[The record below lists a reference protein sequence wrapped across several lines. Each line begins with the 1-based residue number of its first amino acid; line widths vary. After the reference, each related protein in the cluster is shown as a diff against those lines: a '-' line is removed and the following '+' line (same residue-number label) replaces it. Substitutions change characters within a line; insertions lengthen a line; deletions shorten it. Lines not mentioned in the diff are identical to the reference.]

1 MRHLKRAKMKVF
13 CDTILVNFLYSFLIV
28 GRTLGSAPIVFT
40 NTQEDCESCCTAAS
54 DVLFDETFCRVQGCD
69 KTVDVNGV
77 DVPGQNE
84 FGFNC
89 DAINIDF
96 TNVQRRGCELGRDF
110 RLLGGSDALNGGV
123 LFCVNG
129 AIEATSAPVVSPPPT
144 PGPIPA
150 ASCVSCCNTLND
162 NFDSFRS
169 VEPFANDF
177 QVNRCE
183 DACNNNANCI
193 NFRNDEEHRRRL
205 GCALGIDFLEA
216 GSSVLREL
224 DLICDA
230 GGNLKI
236 VEESNGNPNNNNDE
250 VVVIALS
257 SVGGTLAVAALVL
270 LTVRRRRRLERE
282 KNVMRPVI
290 TSDYNW
296 MENLYGIRSGVYSVF
311 SRNSREPK
319 ARRGYRDDMY

>member
-1 MRHLKRAKMKVF
+1 MMDSFSSWLL
-13 CDTILVNFLYSFLIV
+13 LVV
-28 GRTLGSAPIVFT
+28 GCVSLFVGKAVGSAPIVFT
-40 NTQEDCESCCTAAS
+40 NTQEDCEACCIDAS
-54 DVLFDETFCRVQGCD
+54 DVLFDETFCRVQGCN

-110 RLLGGSDALNGGV
+110 RLLGGSDALNGAV

-150 ASCVSCCNTLND
+150 ASCVSCCNTLD
-162 NFDSFRS
+162 ADFDQTRS
-169 VEPFANDF
+169 NEPFANDF
-177 QVNRCE
+177 QRNRCE
-183 DACNNNANCI
+183 DACNNNANCN
-193 NFRNDEEHRRRL
+193 NFRDDEEHRRRL

-216 GSSVLREL
+216 GSSVLRDLE
-224 DLICDA
+224 LICDA
-230 GGNLKI
+230 DGNLII
-236 VEESNGNPNNNNDE
+236 VEEDNGNNNNNDE
-250 VVVIALS
+250 DIIIIAAS
-257 SVGGTLAVAALVL
+257 TVGGALVL
-270 LTVRRRRRLERE
+270 AVLTLLIVRRRNRLRRE

-296 MENLYGIRSGVYSVF
+296 MDNLYGVRSGVYSLF
-311 SRNSREPK
+311 SRNSRGTD
-319 ARRGYRDDMY
+319 ARGRFRDDMY